1 MKKDTQ
7 RKHKQHKQPGKY
19 YFPFKDK
26 DEALR
31 YYKEYKEQ
39 NKEKIAAYVKD
50 YLKQNSS
57 VKAFYWRAAVP
68 NHNVVTRSIAKII
81 QERREFK

>member
-1 MKKDTQ
+1 MNKKTQ
-7 RKHKQHKQPGKY
+7 RKHKQHKQPGK

-39 NKEKIAAYVKD
+39 NKEKIAASMLD

-57 VKAFYWRAAVP
+57 VRAFYWRAAVP
-68 NHNVVTRSIAKII
+68 KHNVVTRSISKII
-81 QERREFK
+81 LTPPEFK